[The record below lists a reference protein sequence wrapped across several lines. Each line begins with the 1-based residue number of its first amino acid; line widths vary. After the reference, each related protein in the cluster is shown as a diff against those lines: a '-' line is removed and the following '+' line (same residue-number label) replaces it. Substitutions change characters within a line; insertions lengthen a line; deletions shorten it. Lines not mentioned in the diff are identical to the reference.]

1 MDRGVLQATV
11 RGHKALDMTE
21 ELITHARLNEVIS
34 EKP

>member
-1 MDRGVLQATV
+1 MDRGDWKATV

-21 ELITHARLNEVIS
+21 QLIMHARLNEVIS